1 MDVGRK
7 KTKEMKRII
16 VNIVLVLVALSGLTV
31 TTIFN
36 GIVALLGLI
45 PLYLGALG
53 LIKLNT
59 RWIEEY

>member
-1 MDVGRK
+1 MK
-7 KTKEMKRII
+7 KII
-16 VNIVLVLVALSGLTV
+16 INIVLVLVALSGLTV